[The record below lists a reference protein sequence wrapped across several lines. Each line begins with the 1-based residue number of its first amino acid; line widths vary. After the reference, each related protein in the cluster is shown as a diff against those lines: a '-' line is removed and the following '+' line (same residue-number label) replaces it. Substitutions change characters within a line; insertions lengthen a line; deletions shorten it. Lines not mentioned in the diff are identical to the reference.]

1 MFLKN
6 IQSILQERFF
16 FKEAVDF
23 NNDIADDEDDD
34 LLIALADGDNDEEI
48 TEEKLLNLL
57 NGLGDGT
64 EISAEDLV
72 GDGSLVGGDQDVIAE
87 AVGSGPEENMT
98 PTELSEHMAT
108 YLLRVDALYEAMYG
122 ESAQD
127 PDTQEFVEGFNITL
141 AEGSCG
147 KKKPLSEDGD
157 LDDDFDDDRHDEIDS
172 IEVDDDIAEIGDDD
186 DDLLEATA
194 MVM

>member
-34 LLIALADGDNDEEI
+34 ILVALADDDSGEEMS
-48 TEEKLLNLL
+48 EEKLLSLL

-64 EISAEDLV
+64 ELSAEDLS
-72 GDGSLVGGDQDVIAE
+72 GDGSLVGNSNHEFITE
-87 AVGSGPEENMT
+87 ALCAGPEEDMT

-108 YLLRVDALYEAMYG
+108 YLLNVDAVY
-122 ESAQD
+122 ESAYRGSAAD
-127 PDTQEFVEGFNITL
+127 PDTQKFVESFNISL
-141 AEGSCG
+141 SEGGCG
-147 KKKPLSEDGD
+147 KKKKLNEFDD
-157 LDDDFDDDRHDEIDS
+157 LEDDDCEGFGCDDDDEDDYFDDDE
-172 IEVDDDIAEIGDDD
+172 
-186 DDLLEATA
+186 LLEAMA
-194 MVM
+194 SVL